1 LPEEEKSGDE
11 YLFEIGTFLI
21 SSAKGCLQE
30 PKLYGPLRLL
40 TAFSKIALLPD
51 YAPCLKLLT
60 AFSKIALLP
69 DYAPC
74 LKRDEFLLK
83 LREEID
89 EKIIPLLD
97 SDPEKFEQLIKD
109 LGIKL
114 AKEIKKRKMK

>member
-1 LPEEEKSGDE
+1 MPEKEKSGDE
-11 YLFEIGTFLI
+11 YLFEIGAFLI

-51 YAPCLKLLT
+51 YVPCLKQ
-60 AFSKIALLP
+60 
-69 DYAPC
+69 
-74 LKRDEFLLK
+74 DEFLLN

-97 SDPEKFEQLIKD
+97 SDTEKFEQLIKD